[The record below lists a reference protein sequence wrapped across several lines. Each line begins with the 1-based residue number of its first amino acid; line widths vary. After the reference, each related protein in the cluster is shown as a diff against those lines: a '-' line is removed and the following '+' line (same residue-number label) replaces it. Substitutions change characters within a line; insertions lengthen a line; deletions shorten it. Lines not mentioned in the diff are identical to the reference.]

1 MTTAEMT
8 LLLFTAC
15 NTLRVLAY
23 VPQIVRI
30 ARDHEGAKAISY
42 TTWGLFAVS
51 HLSTV
56 AYAFVHAQ
64 DLTLTIVFGGN
75 TVACLAIL
83 GLTFWKRRQFAA
95 GRVGGQALASSDA
108 IQAIRVVSLGSK
120 P

>member
-1 MTTAEMT
+1 MSPAEVT

-42 TTWGLFAVS
+42 TTWGLFALS

-56 AYAFVHAQ
+56 AYAVVHVG
-64 DLTLTIVFGGN
+64 DVTLAFVFGGN
-75 TVACLAIL
+75 TAACIAIL
-83 GLTFWKRRQFAA
+83 GLTYWKRRQFETVRAA
-95 GRVGGQALASSDA
+95 EKPSASLDPLASVP
-108 IQAIRVVSLGSK
+108 R
-120 P
+120 